1 MADSSE
7 EVSKFVERM
16 QELNDRL
23 GAFDKSI
30 ALVAKRVTEHQLEL
44 EFGNKVVRETTK
56 KAKDS
61 YAVADKMRKEETD
74 RYRRQ
79 YKERIIT
86 EEEYTA
92 SIAAVNKKFVDAVEY
107 SPNFKAAAERVIGL
121 ENAFVQ
127 VETFLNQ
134 KWVRGLTGVYNAFA
148 TTIGNLTAGYNASN
162 TGLQSAL
169 NNATNTF
176 KTISAAATRSEE
188 HTSELQSH

>member
-30 ALVAKRVTEHQLEL
+30 ALVSKRVTEHQLEL

-121 ENAFVQ
+121 ENALGQ
-127 VETFLNQ
+127 AETFLNQ
-134 KWVRGLTGVYNAFA
+134 KWVRGLSVAYTAFA
-148 TTIGNLTAGYNASN
+148 TTIGNLTAG
-162 TGLQSAL
+162 
-169 NNATNTF
+169 
-176 KTISAAATRSEE
+176 
-188 HTSELQSH
+188 